1 MVYSSWQSLVTTRIP
16 FGQNLYLFYRL
27 FVVMVK
33 LRPEVAH
40 ALSGALVG
48 NWEKTGPCMD
58 CTAFNYGLI
67 LNVLKRPV
75 FRVD

>member
-16 FGQNLYLFYRL
+16 FGQNLHMFYRL

-33 LRPEVAH
+33 LRAEVAH

-48 NWEKTGPCMD
+48 N
-58 CTAFNYGLI
+58 
-67 LNVLKRPV
+67 
-75 FRVD
+75 